1 MIDITP
7 IAEAI
12 ISLVAVIITAF
23 VVPYVRTKISDAEFD
38 RICIW
43 AKIAVDAAEQIYQGS
58 GRGEEKKAY
67 VVKFLNEKGFKLDT
81 ESVDALIEA
90 YVKDINDTVK
100 EA

>member
-12 ISLVAVIITAF
+12 ISLVAVVITAF
-23 VVPYVRTKISDAEFD
+23 VVPYVKSRISQAQFD
-38 RICIW
+38 ELCIW
-43 AKIAVDAAEQIYQGS
+43 AKIAVDAAEQIYRGS

-67 VVKFLNEKGFKLDT
+67 VIKFLNEKGFKLDT
-81 ESVDALIEA
+81 DSLDALIEA
-90 YVKDINDTVK
+90 YVKDINDEKK